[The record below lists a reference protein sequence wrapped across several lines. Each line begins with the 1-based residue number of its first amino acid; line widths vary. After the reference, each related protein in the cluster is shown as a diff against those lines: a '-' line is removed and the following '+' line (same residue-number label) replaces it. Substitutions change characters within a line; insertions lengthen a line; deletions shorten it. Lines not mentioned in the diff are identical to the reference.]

1 MVQQDLAKQLT
12 VVLEKI
18 IFDENELDRVKASLN
33 SFLEGMITAKALKQ
47 TILLS
52 RAHIM
57 EDLLDY
63 FVLYIKSIEEN
74 AKNSNNGNGTVE
86 KLKKELDDKNHLLES
101 LARRVVDLE
110 LQFRELGGS
119 SAEL

>member
-1 MVQQDLAKQLT
+1 MVQKDLGKQLT

-18 IFDENELDRVKASLN
+18 VFDEKELNQVKASLN
-33 SFLEGMITAKALKQ
+33 SFLEGMITAKALKK

-63 FVLYIKSIEEN
+63 FVLYIKSIEEK
-74 AKNSNNGNGTVE
+74 AKNSGGPSNNGNGTVE
-86 KLKKELDDKNHLLES
+86 KLKKELDDKNKLLES

-110 LQFRELGGS
+110 LKFREQFD
-119 SAEL
+119 